1 MSTFYK
7 KYISLCAKANKSP
20 SAIAEAIGLSRTSPN
35 GWKKGNK
42 PKDTTLE
49 KLATYFDVPVSYF
62 SEDNALFENSNGKAA
77 MNDTF
82 EMASAEEKMDLAARL
97 ISSLSEEQQA
107 AFIQRIMFKK

>member
-49 KLATYFDVPVSYF
+49 KLATYFDVPASYF
-62 SEDNALFENSNGKAA
+62 SEDNASFENNEKSA

-97 ISSLSEEQQA
+97 ISSLTEEQQA